1 MPLPPPPPAAL
12 PAAFASI
19 SGGVGDGRPCGE
31 EDGAEQTG
39 PGAGSGAARWR
50 TCPSA
55 GATLHLPALH
65 VSCPIPPPHRADF
78 LSGRS
83 LLLSHPF
90 HFSRRFGVF
99 THPLYHPPD
108 RFPSAA
114 CRLSAPQ
121 PQSHSRGIP
130 GLWSKTPGKL
140 LGISTALYP
149 PLQNTHEPCPQSS
162 QVLPL

>member
-39 PGAGSGAARWR
+39 PGSRAVRWR
-50 TCPSA
+50 TCPGA

-78 LSGRS
+78 SIAAGHFLSGRS

-90 HFSRRFGVF
+90 HFSRCFQGLHTSSLPSPRPLPQCCLQTLSSPAPISFSK
-99 THPLYHPPD
+99 HPWPLVTVPWQTLGHQHCAV
-108 RFPSAA
+108 PS
-114 CRLSAPQ
+114 PK
-121 PQSHSRGIP
+121 H
-130 GLWSKTPGKL
+130 T
-140 LGISTALYP
+140 
-149 PLQNTHEPCPQSS
+149 
-162 QVLPL
+162 